1 MILESAKISKDNLN
15 LSNFKI
21 DGVSIDQDDKLI
33 FAWVVLD
40 LYSYGGV
47 ANLPSPSDIFEI
59 LEGFADEDLTSKQ
72 RLFEIMKA
80 CRYLASVCVNKDTED
95 LALVPSIC
103 EKIIFLANEARFHSR
118 SL

>member
-1 MILESAKISKDNLN
+1 MESAKISKDNLN

-59 LEGFADEDLTSKQ
+59 LEGFADEDLTSKH

-95 LALVPSIC
+95 LALVPPIC
-103 EKIIFLANEARFHSR
+103 EKIIFLANEGRFHSR
-118 SL
+118 YIV